1 MVASEAVMLA
11 SPEQAAAECRVAANL
26 IVGGRVV
33 AGKAGVARATALTA
47 RASARAA
54 GAMAVTVELALAP
67 LAVGSGMEV
76 GMEAEA
82 AAVAMVVATERRAVA
97 RTADNHDS

>member
-1 MVASEAVMLA
+1 
-11 SPEQAAAECRVAANL
+11 
-26 IVGGRVV
+26 
-33 AGKAGVARATALTA
+33 
-47 RASARAA
+47 
-54 GAMAVTVELALAP
+54 MAVTVELALAP